1 MSVKNY
7 LKLECFYRGLEIGID
22 DYVLSQTCYVVI
34 YFKPLSLEDFY
45 IFQRCIIY
53 LFNNPLTYT
62 SIRLRIRSIYKII
75 LQKNKNNF
83 ETQTL
88 YAL

>member
-1 MSVKNY
+1 M
-7 LKLECFYRGLEIGID
+7 EIG
-22 DYVLSQTCYVVI
+22 DYVLSLLIVI

-62 SIRLRIRSIYKII
+62 SRRLHIRSIYKII

-88 YAL
+88 YALWLRESRSSML